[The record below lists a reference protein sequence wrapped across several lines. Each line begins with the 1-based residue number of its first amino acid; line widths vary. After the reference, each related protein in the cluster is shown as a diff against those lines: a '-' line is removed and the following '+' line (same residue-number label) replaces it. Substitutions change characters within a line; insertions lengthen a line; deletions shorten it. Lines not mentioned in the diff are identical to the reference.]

1 MGDGACGGVAIA
13 VSVIVFL
20 VSPVGG
26 QFPEI
31 ENIGSTYGRES
42 QAVAEN
48 RLEARR
54 GDERGSI

>member
-31 ENIGSTYGRES
+31 ENIGST
-42 QAVAEN
+42 
-48 RLEARR
+48 
-54 GDERGSI
+54 